1 MFGRFV
7 WLFVSVG
14 SFVHPFGFQIEVFRR
29 EEIELCI
36 LHLIT
41 DEHLCAMGIKLGS
54 RLKLRQALGH
64 CAARHW
70 ATARHGTGPLGIQ
83 GTGTCHSKRSSTP
96 RARSMRAADRCAL
109 QTTANMRRA
118 ADNMRRAAST
128 RAADWRQLLADARP
142 PAGAASVDHT
152 SAFALR
158 AGCAGS
164 AGDRV
169 VRSFVCLLACLL
181 ACLLQAADFDD
192 GALPTISTT
201 VGGTAI
207 LEAGRSV
214 WSSQP
219 WRSRELSPGADVGRG
234 EPRLGA
240 G

>member
-1 MFGRFV
+1 MDGHTRYGY
-7 WLFVSVG
+7 L
-14 SFVHPFGFQIEVFRR
+14 SFEAFI
-29 EEIELCI
+29 
-36 LHLIT
+36 
-41 DEHLCAMGIKLGS
+41 D
-54 RLKLRQALGH
+54 
-64 CAARHW
+64 AAREINARRRSVRVADDRQH
-70 ATARHGTGPLGIQ
+70 ATRGRQH
-83 GTGTCHSKRSSTP
+83 
-96 RARSMRAADRCAL
+96 
-109 QTTANMRRA
+109 A

-128 RAADWRQLLADARP
+128 RAADWRKLLADARP

-169 VRSFVCLLACLL
+169 VRSFVCLL

>member
-1 MFGRFV
+1 
-7 WLFVSVG
+7 
-14 SFVHPFGFQIEVFRR
+14 
-29 EEIELCI
+29 
-36 LHLIT
+36 
-41 DEHLCAMGIKLGS
+41 MGIPGTGTCHSKRS
-54 RLKLRQALGH
+54 W
-64 CAARHW
+64 HW
-70 ATARHGTGPLGIQ
+70 ATARHGTGPLGIP

-118 ADNMRRAAST
+118 ADNMRRAADNMRRAADNMRHAASM

-181 ACLLQAADFDD
+181 QAADFDD

-214 WSSQP
+214 WSSPGGPVSSVPVQMWAGVSP
-219 WRSRELSPGADVGRG
+219 ASVQAKSRPGRPADRHY
-234 EPRLGA
+234 P
-240 G
+240 